1 MNGSSM
7 KCFGAMLSLCLLLTA
22 CSSQELTPEQKTLT
36 ELKWDYTENAIEL
49 SFTADNDLNQYDGQA
64 HNLLV
69 VVTQFDQ
76 ISAFSAYTG
85 SSQQLSSLLLMNSAP
100 TGMIGLT
107 RLFIEPGQS
116 KQLSLPRLEGAKMV
130 GIAVGY
136 AHLDPTR
143 SAKLYQ
149 IGVDVTSTGFF
160 RKTWTATPRPIA
172 IDLLVGSEALLR
184 GKESRLALPKPVQPR
199 EGEVRLPGAQD

>member
-22 CSSQELTPEQKTLT
+22 CSSQELTPEQKALT

-107 RLFIEPGQS
+107 RLFVEPGQS

-136 AHLDPTR
+136 AHLDPMR

-160 RKTWTATPRPIA
+160 SKTWTATPRPIA

>member
-1 MNGSSM
+1 MRQV
-7 KCFGAMLSLCLLLTA
+7 CAYVLILCTLLTA
-22 CSSQELTPEQKTLT
+22 CSSQDLTPEQKALT
-36 ELKWDYTENAIEL
+36 ELKWNYTENAIEL
-49 SFTADNDLNQYDGQA
+49 SFTADKDLNQYDGQA
-64 HNLLV
+64 HNLMV

-76 ISAFSAYTG
+76 INAFSAYTG
-85 SSQQLSSLLLMNSAP
+85 SSQQLSNLLLMNSAP
-100 TGMIGLT
+100 TGMIGFT

-130 GIAVGY
+130 GIAAGY

-149 IGVDVTSTGFF
+149 IGVDVTSTGWFS
-160 RKTWTATPRPIA
+160 KTWAATPQPIA
-172 IDLLVGSEALLR
+172 IDLLLGPDALLR

>member
-1 MNGSSM
+1 MI
-7 KCFGAMLSLCLLLTA
+7 KVFAILLTLCLLLTA
-22 CSSQELTPEQKTLT
+22 CSSQDLTPEQKALT

-107 RLFIEPGQS
+107 RLFIEPGQTRT
-116 KQLSLPRLEGAKMV
+116 LSLPRLEGAKMV
-130 GIAVGY
+130 GVAVGY

-143 SAKLYQ
+143 SVKLYQ

-160 RKTWTATPRPIA
+160 SKTWTATPRPIA
-172 IDLLVGSEALLR
+172 IDLLVGPDALLR
-184 GKESRLALPKPVQPR
+184 GKKSRLALPKPVQPR
-199 EGEVRLPGAQD
+199 EGEVRLPGAQG

>member
-1 MNGSSM
+1 M

-22 CSSQELTPEQKTLT
+22 CSSQELTPEQKALT

-107 RLFIEPGQS
+107 RLFVEPGQS

-136 AHLDPTR
+136 AHLDPMR

-160 RKTWTATPRPIA
+160 SKTWTATPRPIA

>member
-1 MNGSSM
+1 MI
-7 KCFGAMLSLCLLLTA
+7 KVLAILLTLCLLLTA
-22 CSSQELTPEQKTLT
+22 CSSQDLSPEQKALA
-36 ELKWDYTENAIEL
+36 ELKWDYAENAIEL
-49 SFTADNDLNQYDGQA
+49 TFTADNDLNQYDGQA

-69 VVTQFDQ
+69 VVAQFDQ
-76 ISAFSAYTG
+76 INAFAAYTG

-100 TGMIGLT
+100 TGLIGLT

-130 GIAVGY
+130 GIAAGY
-136 AHLDPTR
+136 AHLDPAR

-149 IGVDVTSTGFF
+149 IGVDVTSTGWFS
-160 RKTWTATPRPIA
+160 KTWTATPRPIA
-172 IDLLVGSEALLR
+172 IDLLVGPDALLR